1 MASPT
6 FLICG
11 GQRCGTTALWHLLNE
26 HPDVYM
32 ASPPVPEPKYF
43 LSTGTASLAEY
54 EERWF
59 RDAERATAIGE
70 KSTSYLEVPGTAKR
84 IRAAYPQIRL
94 IFIFRHPAERAVS
107 NYFLSVKHGLEQRDF
122 PAAIAQGHRTSQH
135 PAVQQVSPFDYVKRG
150 HYRSLLEQFLTEF
163 PAEQQL
169 YLFYDDLVSQP
180 ESICQSAYRFLN
192 VDDSFRPPG
201 LQQVRN
207 AGSAWRDVMS
217 RNVLKQLIGEFAES
231 NAALAALTGRDL
243 AHWNRPTVRLA
254 NCVL

>member
-32 ASPPVPEPKYF
+32 ASPPVPEPKFF
-43 LSTGTASLAEY
+43 LSDSTASLAEY

-59 RDAERATAIGE
+59 PDANRATAMGE
-70 KSTSYLEVPGTAKR
+70 KSTSYLEVSGTAKR

-122 PAAIAQGHRTSQH
+122 PAAITQGPRTSQH
-135 PAVQQVSPFDYVKRG
+135 PAVQHVSPFDYVNRG
-150 HYRSLLEQFLTEF
+150 HYRRLLEQFLTEF

-169 YLFYDDLVSQP
+169 YLFYDDLVLQP
-180 ESICQSAYRFLN
+180 EFICQTAYRFLG
-192 VDDSFRPPG
+192 VDDSLRPAG

-207 AGSAWRDVMS
+207 AGPVWRDVMS
-217 RNVLKQLIGEFAES
+217 KEVLNQLIAEYTES
-231 NAALAALTGRDL
+231 NAALAELTGRDL
-243 AHWNRPTVRLA
+243 AHWNLPTVRLA
-254 NCVL
+254 NCVY